1 MSSERRMRLGRVEIV
16 VNGPT
21 KINVWLHVSA
31 TSGPDKGAQVLQC
44 TLEELAALKW
54 LLDAMLP
61 VESLAS

>member
-1 MSSERRMRLGRVEIV
+1 MSSERRMRLGRVEMV

-31 TSGPDKGAQVLQC
+31 TGGPDKGAQVLQC